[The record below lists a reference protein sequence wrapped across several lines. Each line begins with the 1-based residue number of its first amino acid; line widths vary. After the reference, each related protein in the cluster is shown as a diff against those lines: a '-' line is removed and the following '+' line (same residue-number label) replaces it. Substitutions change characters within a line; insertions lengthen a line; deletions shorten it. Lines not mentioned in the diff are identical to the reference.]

1 MRVADSRFIDLAY
14 LFTLELHLITPK
26 RITLSLAGQPQKPG
40 SAKRL
45 QALLAAG
52 ALQTKAT
59 QHEIYDQLEKRGN
72 VAGERGVFVVTLAT
86 HGFNDQGADFLVA
99 ADSLRRRIE
108 RTGIAVN
115 EIFDDVT
122 RASAPRRL
130 LFLDACRERL
140 SADTRKGGAD
150 PDSMMSEGLAKA
162 IANTSGQVILAG
174 TTLGGYAYDDFVSM
188 NGVFTAAIIDG
199 LRGRAVPDKYNFITA
214 RALADYVNQ
223 HVLDWV
229 RRNRP
234 EHVQLSQGI
243 TITTGGPAAEI
254 PLAMVSASTFEIP
267 PSSTATTSLSSCKSE
282 SQPGYLRRRKAL
294 VIGNGAYE
302 VHTSGA
308 WVKIPSVGGVSM
320 IIKSN

>member
-1 MRVADSRFIDLAY
+1 MRVADSRSIDLAY

-130 LFLDACRERL
+130 LFLDA
-140 SADTRKGGAD
+140 
-150 PDSMMSEGLAKA
+150 
-162 IANTSGQVILAG
+162 
-174 TTLGGYAYDDFVSM
+174 
-188 NGVFTAAIIDG
+188 
-199 LRGRAVPDKYNFITA
+199 
-214 RALADYVNQ
+214 
-223 HVLDWV
+223 
-229 RRNRP
+229 
-234 EHVQLSQGI
+234 
-243 TITTGGPAAEI
+243 
-254 PLAMVSASTFEIP
+254 
-267 PSSTATTSLSSCKSE
+267 
-282 SQPGYLRRRKAL
+282 
-294 VIGNGAYE
+294 
-302 VHTSGA
+302 
-308 WVKIPSVGGVSM
+308 
-320 IIKSN
+320 